1 MKLSVI
7 IPTLNEADNMAE
19 LIPLLSKGLSGKEHE
34 ILVIDAGSQDE
45 TLRISKAAGAH
56 VTVVSPKKGRSC
68 QMNYGASLATGDV
81 LYFVHADTRPPV
93 DFWADIMESLGKGFP
108 AGCYRSAYDGKILLM
123 KFNAWLTRFD
133 KLFVRGGDQS
143 IFITKDLFEQLGGYR
158 TDYKIMEDFEF
169 LKRLRTAAP
178 FRVIPREILI
188 STRKYEDNSYLRV
201 NLANIIVVAMY
212 RFGASQDS
220 LVSTYKRL
228 LHYR

>member
-19 LIPLLSKGLSGKEHE
+19 LIPLLLKGLAGKEHE

-45 TLRISKAAGAH
+45 TLRISKSAGAH

-143 IFITKDLFEQLGGYR
+143 IFITKDLFDQLGGYR